1 MRFLTGLTTLA
12 AASFGCWANASQPEP
27 LNAPAATEIAV
38 NGVFSEELEKQFYD
52 GALAIA
58 RKKIA
63 EGEEFRRSH
72 PETAAKI
79 LPRLAT
85 GGGFGGLFVWDTAFC
100 VLWAKYDADEL
111 PVTTS
116 LDNFYRLQRDD
127 GFICREFQADGTPCW
142 GSEHPMSWNP
152 PILAWAEWEL
162 FQSGVTDAGR
172 LKKVYPA
179 LKKNHEFCRKTYR
192 RPDGLYFS
200 DALGGGMDNL
210 PRLPIGKPYDLDAGI
225 RFKQEYACE
234 GFQDWAKSL
243 EDIPLYNWNKQMG
256 WIDTSS
262 QMALNALNLSKIAE
276 AIGETADA
284 AAFRQEHAA
293 LAEAINDKCYDPER
307 GFYFDYYDGEV
318 IPRYHIGALWTLIAE
333 VVPPE
338 RLPGILAVIND
349 PAKFNRPVPFPC
361 LAADEPEY
369 DPENGYWLGSSWPC
383 TTYMALRGLQAVG
396 EEALARQYARR
407 YYNACLNLY
416 LKTDTIWENISP
428 EQCDQPKQAAGSD
441 FCGWGALAPIA
452 VYREFI
458 QDK

>member
-210 PRLPIGKPYDLDAGI
+210 DPAFDFFKEMAQEGRLDAGTYSQERMDRAEIDVLLTWDYLTLQYRDLTKASVPDANIECHVMKDGALQSGYALVINKYAPHPYAAAATVEYLLSDEGQINRAEGYARPI
-225 RFKQEYACE
+225 RSDVELPAELSAKMIPDEEYTNT
-234 GFQDWAKSL
+234 
-243 EDIPLYNWNKQMG
+243 IPLTDNDAVTAACTEIATRWEEEIIPLMG
-256 WIDTSS
+256 
-262 QMALNALNLSKIAE
+262 
-276 AIGETADA
+276 
-284 AAFRQEHAA
+284 
-293 LAEAINDKCYDPER
+293 
-307 GFYFDYYDGEV
+307 
-318 IPRYHIGALWTLIAE
+318 
-333 VVPPE
+333 
-338 RLPGILAVIND
+338 
-349 PAKFNRPVPFPC
+349 
-361 LAADEPEY
+361 
-369 DPENGYWLGSSWPC
+369 
-383 TTYMALRGLQAVG
+383 
-396 EEALARQYARR
+396 
-407 YYNACLNLY
+407 
-416 LKTDTIWENISP
+416 
-428 EQCDQPKQAAGSD
+428 
-441 FCGWGALAPIA
+441 
-452 VYREFI
+452 
-458 QDK
+458 

>member
-63 EGEEFRRSH
+63 ECEEFRRSH

-307 GFYFDYYDGEV
+307 SFYFDYYDGEV

-338 RLPGILAVIND
+338 RLPGVLAVIND

-383 TTYMALRGLQAVG
+383 TTYMALR
-396 EEALARQYARR
+396 
-407 YYNACLNLY
+407 
-416 LKTDTIWENISP
+416 
-428 EQCDQPKQAAGSD
+428 
-441 FCGWGALAPIA
+441 
-452 VYREFI
+452 
-458 QDK
+458 